1 MTIDPIVFTLIGSI
15 LALSTV
21 LVTVVRSIDSRFA
34 TSRQQINDLE
44 GRLALAAEQ
53 LARVDERQATRESA
67 HWEMADYRINA
78 NKELIDHR
86 TKRFTTELGRVDADL
101 RQRIKD
107 LEGYL
112 DKTTDFTVRATART
126 EA

>member
-1 MTIDPIVFTLIGSI
+1 MTIDPVVFTLIGSI

-34 TSRQQINDLE
+34 ASKAQITDLE

-126 EA
+126 EG